1 VIASAIRADGLT
13 KYYGPVVAIEDL
25 SFEVE
30 RGEIYGFLGANGAG
44 KTTTIRLLLD
54 LVRPARGTAAILGVD
69 CHRSSLAARRLVGY
83 LPGELPIYPDL
94 SAAGYLDYLRALD
107 ARPVADGHLRHLL
120 KRFDV
125 SAVDLQ
131 RRLRDQSHGM
141 KRKIGIVQALMGRA
155 PVIILDEPTA
165 GLDPLMIQAFGE
177 TLADLKRHG
186 DTTVFLSSH
195 VLAEV
200 ETTCDRIG
208 VVRDG
213 HMVTVGTVDELK
225 RKTPRHVR
233 IEFSQPVPADLPA
246 IPGVTVSS
254 GTPTVRMFE
263 VHGPLGPLLQA
274 LAAFPIHD
282 VEEEPFR
289 LEDYIVKF
297 YSSRES

>member
-1 VIASAIRADGLT
+1 VTSPAIRADGLT

-30 RGEIYGFLGANGAG
+30 RGEVYGFLGSNGAG

-69 CHRSSLAARRLVGY
+69 CHRSSLAARKLVGY

-107 ARPVADGHLRHLL
+107 GREVADGHLRHLL

-131 RRLRDQSHGM
+131 RRLRVQSHGM
-141 KRKIGIVQALMGRA
+141 KRKIGIIQALMGRA

-165 GLDPLMIQAFGE
+165 GLDPLMIQAFAE
-177 TLADLKRHG
+177 TMAELKRQG

-200 ETTCDRIG
+200 ESTCDRVG

-213 HMVTVGTVDELK
+213 HMVTVGTVEELK
-225 RKTPRHVR
+225 RQTPRRVR
-233 IEFSQPVPADLPA
+233 IEFSSPVPTELPA
-246 IPGVTVSS
+246 VPGVTVHPE
-254 GTPTVRMFE
+254 TATVRVFE
-263 VHGPLGPLLQA
+263 LRGPLGPLLQA
-274 LAAFPIHD
+274 LASCPIHD
-282 VEEEPFR
+282 VQEEPFR
-289 LEDYIVKF
+289 LEDYVVKF
-297 YSSRES
+297 YGSRES

>member
-13 KYYGPVVAIEDL
+13 KYFGPVVAIEDL

-54 LVRPARGTAAILGVD
+54 LLRPARGTAAILGVD
-69 CHRSSLAARRLVGY
+69 CHTSSLAARKLVGY

-94 SAAGYLDYLRALD
+94 SAAGYLGYLRALD
-107 ARPVADGHLRHLL
+107 GRPVADGHVQHLL

-155 PVIILDEPTA
+155 PVLILDEPTA
-165 GLDPLMIQAFGE
+165 GLDPLMIQAFAE
-177 TLADLKRHG
+177 TLADLKRQG

-200 ETTCDRIG
+200 ESTCDRIG

-213 HMVTVGTVDELK
+213 QMVTVGTVEELK

-233 IEFSQPVPADLPA
+233 IEFSKPVPTDLPA
-246 IPGVTVSS
+246 VPGVTVRS
-254 GTPTVRMFE
+254 GTPTVRTFE

-274 LAAFPIHD
+274 LAGFPIHD